1 MNTGWAFFFVGV
13 GIGLVAI
20 HSYIR
25 REAERRARKSGYEQG
40 KKEMRLYYQNW
51 HPNIPLPEPT
61 VEELE
66 LEPNP
71 YVEKKKIAVDESFME
86 DLRKNGKAATKFP
99 KAK

>member
-20 HSYIR
+20 HNYIR

-40 KKEMRLYYQNW
+40 KKEMRLYYQG
-51 HPNIPLPEPT
+51 HYPYIPLPEPV
-61 VEELE
+61 VEER
-66 LEPNP
+66 EPEHG
-71 YVEKKKIAVDESFME
+71 VVKEKIVVDESFME